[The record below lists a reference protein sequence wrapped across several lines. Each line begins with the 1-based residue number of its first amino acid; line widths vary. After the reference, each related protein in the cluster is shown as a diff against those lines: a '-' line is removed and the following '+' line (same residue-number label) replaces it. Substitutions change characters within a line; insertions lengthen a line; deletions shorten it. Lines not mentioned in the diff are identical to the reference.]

1 MFLTIL
7 PLPSLPPFVSFRFEI
22 GNFSAAPNNHRNF
35 RIILTRPARPCLL
48 SAHKLTKR
56 QVKWNDS
63 AAANLAPP
71 RFTSLHPADQMSL
84 INATP
89 HFSPSF
95 RSFPLQIESNK
106 LSPRPGGELLSSCR
120 VTIVT
125 LSRGDGRVHSIHPRP
140 VDIYYPRKVTKM
152 SGMLDG

>member
-7 PLPSLPPFVSFRFEI
+7 PLPPFVSFRFEI

-95 RSFPLQIESNK
+95 DRF
-106 LSPRPGGELLSSCR
+106 LSKSSRINYLLDQEENLLLSSSR